1 MEWRASHILVAEKEK
16 AKSILEELIGGADFS
31 EAAMEHSTCSS
42 AFKGGDLGWFGPGKM
57 VLQFELAVKRLKD
70 PGDLSKVVQTQFG
83 FHIIKLTGKR

>member
-16 AKSILEELIGGADFS
+16 AKDILGQLESGADFA
-31 EAAMEHSTCSS
+31 ELAMEHSTCSS

-57 VLQFELAVKRLKD
+57 VLQFELATKRLKEV
-70 PGDLSKVVQTQFG
+70 GDLSKVVQTQFG